1 MQAKQNI
8 EPAPTSHS
16 FKPPQGGAN
25 SRLTTSRHWLTIQC
39 SMIQGASKGLLF
51 RVLPEDKSVVL
62 DAAWPGSAIAELTLT
77 QKILVT
83 ADTGKAHLE
92 KVVRHGE
99 TAGFIRIYHPIAAPG
114 QAQSK
119 LVIVLEM
126 SDRTDT
132 ERKTVAKLLRW
143 NGEWLK
149 FSLANLAPASD
160 LDLGPVF
167 SIALACLDQPGFRG
181 TAMSLVTELASSM
194 GCQRVSLGMYK
205 KKHIQVEVLSHS
217 ARFKHETNMIQGI
230 GAAMEEAVDQDRV
243 IIFPPPAGGQSAAVT
258 YAHSELA
265 KPSPNGMFCTVPIGH
280 AGEIVGAVTLERESG
295 LPFGPLEVM
304 LIERLAAVIAPVLLL
319 KHQEEK
325 GLLTKAWL
333 SFKDS
338 GSRVFG
344 PAHIKLKMAV
354 VTAMSALIFF
364 SVANADWRITA
375 QAVVEGSVQRT
386 IAAPIDGY
394 ISTAEARA
402 GDVVHAYQEL
412 GALDDSDLRLE
423 RLKWSTLRR
432 QMVSESRE
440 AMAQHNRAEVGI
452 INAKIEQANA
462 ELQLIDEQLSRT
474 KLLAPFAGIIIEGD
488 LSQSLGTP
496 VTRGDV
502 LFKVAPLDDYRIVL
516 QVNEKD
522 IAPVEPGQSGK
533 LILASMPGRKLD
545 LKIEKVTPVS
555 SAKDGSNFF
564 RVEASLLNS
573 DLQLQPG
580 MEGVGKIEVGEAKLI
595 WVWSR
600 DLQNWLRLQ
609 VWTWWR

>member
-1 MQAKQNI
+1 
-8 EPAPTSHS
+8 
-16 FKPPQGGAN
+16 
-25 SRLTTSRHWLTIQC
+25 
-39 SMIQGASKGLLF
+39 MIQGTAKGLLF
-51 RVLPEDKSVVL
+51 RVVSEDKSVLL
-62 DAAWPGSAIAELTLT
+62 DAAWPGSASAKLDLTR
-77 QKILVT
+77 KILVT
-83 ADTGKAHLE
+83 ADTGKPHLE
-92 KVVRHGE
+92 KVARRDDA
-99 TAGFIRIYHPIAAPG
+99 AGFIRIYHPISSPG
-114 QAQSK
+114 LAQAK
-119 LVIVLEM
+119 LVVVLEI
-126 SDRTDT
+126 SDRNDT

-149 FSLANLAPASD
+149 FSLANPAPASD
-160 LDLGPVF
+160 IDLGPVF
-167 SIALACLDQPGFRG
+167 SIALACLDQPGFRS

-243 IIFPPPAGGQSAAVT
+243 IVFPTPAGEQSAAVT
-258 YAHSELA
+258 HSHSELA
-265 KPSPNGMFCTVPIGH
+265 KPTPRGTFCTVPISH
-280 AGEIVGAVTLERESG
+280 ADEIVGAVTLERESG
-295 LPFGPLEVM
+295 LPFDPPEIM
-304 LIERLAAVIAPVLLL
+304 LIERLGAILAPVLLL

-325 GLLTKAWL
+325 SLFTKAWL

-354 VTAMSALIFF
+354 VAAAAALVFF
-364 SVANADWRITA
+364 SLADADWRVTA

-394 ISTAEARA
+394 ISSAEARA
-402 GDVVHAYQEL
+402 GDVVRAYQEL

-423 RLKWSTLRR
+423 RLKWSTLQQ
-432 QMVSESRE
+432 QMISESRE

-516 QVNEKD
+516 QVDEHD
-522 IAPVEPGQSGK
+522 IAPVEPGQKGK

-555 SAKDGSNFF
+555 SAENGSNFF
-564 RVEASLLNS
+564 RVEASLLDT

-609 VWTWWR
+609 AWTWWR